1 VPKDERNAL
10 VTELFDIV
18 IGNVKDFVFKHDSVR
33 VVQCAVKYANV
44 EQKKEIAKELQG
56 SYKELAESRYAKFL
70 VAKLMVED
78 KETREMIVS
87 EFYGSVKKLINH
99 PEASWILDDTYR
111 QVATPKQKAIILRE
125 WYGPEYVLENKK
137 LASSPSTAPSD
148 ISADLVTIL
157 AANPDKR
164 KPILDHLY
172 QQINGLVQKK
182 MTGFTMLHDAML
194 QYSLTIPENDT
205 STLTTWLDLLKP
217 AEEED
222 TDLLKNLAFTSSG
235 ARLVRR
241 ALAFSSAK
249 DRKALLKPY
258 KDHVEM
264 LAFDPHGH
272 TILLAAMEVI
282 DDTVLTSKFIFPTLV
297 AANKTSAQDRAQY
310 ISEMAHHLTARI
322 VLLYPLLPTST
333 STTSTNTTRWLIQP
347 DSPTAL
353 ALSELHTLRAF
364 LGTSKKDPAV
374 RHQELTRALLTQ
386 SDNALLTTIPLL
398 ASKLAETS
406 FGCQMMQEILL
417 SAPSALNTSG
427 ASHPQ
432 ITAAMA
438 AIADLASGDPSAS
451 THIANS
457 AFGGRMLKT
466 LVSGARFDPSSKTA
480 VAIEPALGFADV
492 LFERIKGHLGAWAT
506 GASSF
511 VVANLFEETSGLDI
525 SKRKEA
531 IRLLAKERKNL
542 EEAKGKGNKGAGLVL
557 EVLD

>member
-1 VPKDERNAL
+1 
-10 VTELFDIV
+10 
-18 IGNVKDFVFKHDSVR
+18 
-33 VVQCAVKYANV
+33 
-44 EQKKEIAKELQG
+44 
-56 SYKELAESRYAKFL
+56 
-70 VAKLMVED
+70 
-78 KETREMIVS
+78 MIVS

-111 QVATPKQKAIILRE
+111 QVATPKQKAILLRE

-137 LASSPSTAPSD
+137 IASSPSTAPSD
-148 ISADLVTIL
+148 ISADLPTIL
-157 AANPDKR
+157 ASNPDKR

-217 AEEED
+217 TEEED

-297 AANKTSAQDRAQY
+297 AANKTSAEDRAQY

-353 ALSELHTLRAF
+353 ALSELHTLRAS
-364 LGTSKKDPAV
+364 LGTSKKDPAT

-386 SDNALLTTIPLL
+386 SDNALLTTIPLI

-417 SAPSALNTSG
+417 SAPSALNTAG
-427 ASHPQ
+427 AAHPQ
-432 ITAAMA
+432 ISAAMTA
-438 AIADLASGDPSAS
+438 VSDLASGDPSS
-451 THIANS
+451 SPNHIAKS
-457 AFGGRMLKT
+457 ASGGRMLKT
-466 LVSGARFDPSSKTA
+466 LVSGARYDPTNKTS
-480 VAIEPALGFADV
+480 VTIEPALGFADV
-492 LFERIKGHLGAWAT
+492 LFERIKAYLGDWAT
-506 GASSF
+506 GSSSF
-511 VVANLFEETSGLDI
+511 VVANLFEETSRLDGK
-525 SKRKEA
+525 KREEA
-531 IRLLAKERKNL
+531 LALLGKERRKL
-542 EEAKGKGNKGAGLVL
+542 EEAEGKGNKGAAMVL
-557 EVLD
+557 EVLG